1 MNHKPYRTRKER
13 EKEKADALAN
23 DHGAEY
29 SRIMLYCLKFIEDKD
44 LDGDEV
50 KAQVTSSETRW
61 VDYAV
66 RNKMTKTQREMFRVE
81 IEKIITECKAEINRK
96 LMRKSD

>member
-13 EKEKADALAN
+13 EKEKADALSN
-23 DHGAEY
+23 SHGAEY
-29 SRIMLYCLKFIEDKD
+29 SRIMLYCLKFIENKD
-44 LDGDEV
+44 LDSDEV
-50 KAQVTSSETRW
+50 KAQLKSSETRW

-66 RNKMTKTQREMFRVE
+66 RNKMTKTQREMFHLE